1 MAELGVTATNVT
13 TVTILVDYLTR
24 RKLLSLIPL
33 ASDQKA
39 QLVGW
44 VNREKDFMMSI
55 RAMAERIIMPRAT
68 GTLELIKNDYEWLE
82 RVKESVKES
91 GDGPVDL
98 GESDVETL
106 VEIAR
111 ANNYADRREFW
122 RSIVETV
129 ETAAYSK
136 D

>member
-1 MAELGVTATNVT
+1 MTLIA
-13 TVTILVDYLTR
+13 
-24 RKLLSLIPL
+24 LS
-33 ASDQKA
+33 SNQKA

-55 RAMAERIIMPRAT
+55 RAMSERIITPRAT

-82 RVKESVKES
+82 RIKLSVKES

-98 GESDVETL
+98 AESDVETL
-106 VEIAR
+106 VEVAR

-122 RSIVETV
+122 RSVIETV
-129 ETAAYSK
+129 ETTAYSQ

>member
-1 MAELGVTATNVT
+1 M
-13 TVTILVDYLTR
+13 
-24 RKLLSLIPL
+24 SLIPL